1 MTSNVQEK
9 KKRTLDDAE
18 NALTTLR
25 KYIETNEAPEES
37 IDLVLWLSRT
47 LRAHHLSML
56 SKQSTIIATF
66 FKPNGKISRSTTS
79 KKT

>member
-9 KKRTLDDAE
+9 KKRTLDDAK
-18 NALTTLR
+18 NPLTTLR
-25 KYIETNEAPEES
+25 EYIETNEAPEES
-37 IDLVLWLSRT
+37 IDLVLRLGRT

-56 SKQSTIIATF
+56 SKQSTIATF